1 MLAAAKGTTASAL
14 AAILIQVVNEGGDTA
29 EDARNL
35 LSVVYHRHPESL
47 SGLPGTD
54 SVLLSISKVCNL
66 EYSAY
71 IRYSLGERRKFK
83 LQVLH
88 MV

>member
-14 AAILIQVVNEGGDTA
+14 AAILFQVVNEGGDTA

-35 LSVVYHRHPESL
+35 LSVVYQRHPESL
-47 SGLPGTD
+47 SGLPGAD

-71 IRYSLGERRKFK
+71 MRHLLTIS
-83 LQVLH
+83 
-88 MV
+88 